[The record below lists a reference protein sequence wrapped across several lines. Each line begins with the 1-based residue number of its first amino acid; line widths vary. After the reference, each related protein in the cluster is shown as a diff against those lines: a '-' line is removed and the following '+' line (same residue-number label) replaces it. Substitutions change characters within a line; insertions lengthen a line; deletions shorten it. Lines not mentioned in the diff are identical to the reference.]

1 MSNRKRRKSIFDLF
15 DEIFSD
21 LIKEIDEEFREFVRK
36 AERLG
41 PISEEGIREV
51 RGPFIYGFRVTIG
64 PDGIPRIEEFGNVRR
79 RGIKPVISEEREPLV
94 DVIDEGNK
102 VRIIAEIPGVE
113 KDKIKL
119 RVQGKKLIIKASNE
133 KRKYYKEVDL
143 PAEVNI
149 KEAKATYRNG
159 VLEVEIPKKETEGGF
174 EIKVE

>member
-21 LIKEIDEEFREFVRK
+21 LIKEIDDEFREFVRK

-51 RGPFIYGFRVTIG
+51 RGPYIYGFRVTIG

-113 KDKIKL
+113 KDRIKL
-119 RVQGKKLIIKASNE
+119 RVQGKKLFIKASNE